1 MLLFERGAPLLNVPP
16 RLAFEAALGA
26 RFAPEVFIQRSLIF
40 PFRFRA
46 AVDGYSREFAGEHI
60 CEF

>member
-26 RFAPEVFIQRSLIF
+26 RFAPEESSLIF

-46 AVDGYSREFAGEHI
+46 AVDGYSRELAGEHI